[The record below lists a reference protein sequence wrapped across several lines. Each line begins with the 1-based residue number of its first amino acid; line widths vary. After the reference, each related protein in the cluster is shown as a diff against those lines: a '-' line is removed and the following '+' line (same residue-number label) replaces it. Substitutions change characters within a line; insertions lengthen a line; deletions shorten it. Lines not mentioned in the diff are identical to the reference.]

1 MMRTSMR
8 PNIMK
13 NNKKN
18 KPKPA
23 DLRRRTYKVYDNNKA
38 VDERDI
44 LRNLLSSKLPL
55 TVSEVYKIIQ

>member
-1 MMRTSMR
+1 MR
-8 PNIMK
+8 PNTMK

-23 DLRRRTYKVYDNNKA
+23 DLRRRTYTAYDNNKA

-44 LRNLLSSKLPL
+44 LLNLLSSNYPL
-55 TVSEVYKIIQ
+55 TVNEVYKIIQ

>member
-1 MMRTSMR
+1 MRQ
-8 PNIMK
+8 NIMK

-23 DLRRRTYKVYDNNKA
+23 DLRRRTYTIYDSNKA

>member
-1 MMRTSMR
+1 MR

-23 DLRRRTYKVYDNNKA
+23 DLRRRTYTVSDNNKA

-55 TVSEVYKIIQ
+55 TVNEVYKIIQ

>member
-1 MMRTSMR
+1 MR

-13 NNKKN
+13 NNKNN

-23 DLRRRTYKVYDNNKA
+23 DLRRRTYTVHDNNKA

-44 LRNLLSSKLPL
+44 LLNLLSSKLPL
-55 TVSEVYKIIQ
+55 TVNEVYKIIQ

>member
-8 PNIMK
+8 QNIMK

-23 DLRRRTYKVYDNNKA
+23 DLRRRTYTVHDNNKA

-55 TVSEVYKIIQ
+55 TVNEVYKIIQ